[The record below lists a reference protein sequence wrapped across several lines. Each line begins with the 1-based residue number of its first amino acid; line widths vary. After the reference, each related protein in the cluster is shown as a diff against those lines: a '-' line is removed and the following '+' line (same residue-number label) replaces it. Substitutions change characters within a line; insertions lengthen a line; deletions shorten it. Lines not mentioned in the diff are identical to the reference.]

1 MIYTNLIGTTAVQ
14 INDLVIGIQFPNKI
28 TEFAKKI
35 LEEPENKNLIE
46 KLISME
52 AGNSMKLKY
61 IELGE
66 KVNFQTNDKQND
78 ISNSIND
85 LDIPIN
91 IIDE

>member
-14 INDLVIGIQFPNKI
+14 INEIMIGIQFPNKI

-35 LEEPENKNLIE
+35 LEEPENKYFIE
-46 KLISME
+46 KLVSLE
-52 AGNSMKLKY
+52 AGNTMKIKY

-66 KVNFQTNDKQND
+66 KVNYQINNKKEAT
-78 ISNSIND
+78 SNVITD

>member
-14 INDLVIGIQFPNKI
+14 INDMIIGIQFPSKI

-35 LEEPENKNLIE
+35 LGEPENKNFIE
-46 KLISME
+46 KLVSIE
-52 AGNSMKLKY
+52 AGNTMKIKY

-66 KVNFQTNDKQND
+66 NINLQTNPKED
-78 ISNSIND
+78 ISDVISN